1 MSAYWAILGKDLR
14 LELRTRQ
21 IAVSTLVFALLVLL
35 IFNFSFELR
44 DVDLVALAPGVL
56 WVTFIFNGILVLER
70 VFASERENGAIQA
83 LALAPIDRGLVFAAK
98 WTLSSIIMLVT
109 ELAVLLAYA
118 LMFNHNAF
126 SPLLLLTMLL
136 ATAGFAAAGTAIAV
150 VAFNSRAREIMLPIL
165 LLPLTV
171 PLLIAAVRATS
182 AALAGVTLRDVAP
195 WLNLMAAFDVLVAT
209 VCYYCFGMLMED

>member
-98 WTLSSIIMLVT
+98 WTLSSIIMLAT